1 MLLRTVLFIVSGEDA
16 RVPFVTGDLLWEL
29 RDTVLKLTKNTGR
42 PPEDWEVR
50 LETGRELDPLT
61 PANDL
66 VPEGQR
72 SVRLFL
78 SLRVGGGGCKAFTQ
92 EIRYDAR

>member
-29 RDTVLKLTKNTGR
+29 RDTVLKQTRNTGR

-50 LETGRELDPLT
+50 LETGRELDPL
-61 PANDL
+61 ASVNEL

-72 SVRLFL
+72 SIRLFL
-78 SLRVGGGGCKAFTQ
+78 SLRCGVGGYKSFIP
-92 EIRYDAR
+92 EYRNV